1 MTYEILTTKFY
12 NIRYDVF
19 IQREIMTKDKKFK
32 QPEVEDEEPENE
44 QEQVEENTEETEQP
58 EDELAALAEENA
70 KLKDAYLRACA
81 ESENVKKRCQQ
92 EIEKNTKFAL
102 SAFAKDLLTVA
113 DNLHRAITSVK
124 AEQKEQCR
132 PLLEGVEMT
141 QSELS
146 KIFAKFGIKKIDS
159 LDKVFDPNFEQVVQE
174 IEDPSKPA
182 GTVIAE
188 LQSGYLLNDRILREA
203 MVIVTKGGKK

>member
-1 MTYEILTTKFY
+1 
-12 NIRYDVF
+12 
-19 IQREIMTKDKKFK
+19 MTKDKKFRH
-32 QPEVEDEEPENE
+32 PDIADEEPDIEDASI
-44 QEQVEENTEETEQP
+44 EENTEDTAQS
-58 EDELAALAEENA
+58 EDKLNILLEENA

-92 EIEKNTKFAL
+92 EIEKNAKFAL

-113 DNLHRAITSVK
+113 DNLHRAITSVGN
-124 AEQKEQCR
+124 EQKEQCR
-132 PLLEGVEMT
+132 PLLEGVKMT
-141 QSELS
+141 QQELS
-146 KIFAKFGIKKIDS
+146 KVFAKFGIKKIES
-159 LDKVFDPNFEQVVQE
+159 LDRVFDPNFEQVVQE
-174 IEDPSKPA
+174 VEDPSKPA

>member
-1 MTYEILTTKFY
+1 LTYEILTTKFY
-12 NIRYDVF
+12 SIQYDVF
-19 IQREIMTKDKKFK
+19 IQRETMTKDKKFK
-32 QPEVEDEEPENE
+32 QPTVEDEEPNIEPE
-44 QEQVEENTEETEQP
+44 QAEGDTEETEQP
-58 EDELAALAEENA
+58 EDELTVLAAENA

-102 SAFAKDLLTVA
+102 SAFAKELLTVA

-124 AEQKEQCR
+124 DEQKEQCR
-132 PLLEGVEMT
+132 TLLEGVEMT
-141 QSELS
+141 QNELS
-146 KIFAKFGIKKIDS
+146 KVFAKFGIKKIES
-159 LDKVFDPNFEQVVQE
+159 LDRVFDPNFEQVVQE
-174 IEDPSKPA
+174 VEDPSKPA